1 MIEQWLV
8 ALEATTLAR
17 ELRDSVY
24 IYPLVNTGH
33 LAGVALLIGSIIPLD
48 LRLLF
53 AWPSVPL
60 LPLWRVLTRTAAAGL
75 IVAVIFGALLFIA
88 RATDYAASG
97 LFLSKMTV
105 VAAAT
110 LNALALRV
118 VSPGEVSRVLSTA
131 QKPPRRFRIAGG
143 FSLAAWITALTLGRL
158 VGYF

>member
-1 MIEQWLV
+1 MIEAWLA
-8 ALEATTLAR
+8 ALEATPVAR

-33 LAGVALLIGSIIPLD
+33 LVGVALLIGSIIPLD

-60 LPLWRVLTRTAAAGL
+60 APLWRVLTRTSAAGL
-75 IVAVIFGALLFIA
+75 VVAIVFGSLLFIA

-97 LFLSKMTV
+97 LFVFKMVV

-110 LNALALRV
+110 LNALALRII
-118 VSPGEVSRVLSTA
+118 SSGEISRLLSA
-131 QKPPRRFRIAGG
+131 GQKPPRRFRIAGG
-143 FSLAAWITALTLGRL
+143 FSLVAWITALTLGRM